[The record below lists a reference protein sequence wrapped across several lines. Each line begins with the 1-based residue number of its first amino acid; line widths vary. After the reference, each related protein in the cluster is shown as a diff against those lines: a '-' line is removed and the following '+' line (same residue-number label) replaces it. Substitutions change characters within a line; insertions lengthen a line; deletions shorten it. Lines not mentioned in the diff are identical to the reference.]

1 MASSKTEST
10 YEWQYCKIGGVTR
23 VNIQSGKDIAHLG
36 ELDKKLWT
44 VLSCPVAG
52 LEFDE
57 KTLKLLDLNDDGKI
71 RVNEV
76 ITAAEW
82 LTSVLKKPD
91 LILKQEN
98 KIKLD
103 EFNQDNDEGA
113 KLFKSSKQIL
123 SNLGVESDEIT
134 LDQASDSIAIFA
146 KTQFNGDGVIT
157 EQSTDDEELQG
168 VIKDAIETVGS
179 ADDRSGLK
187 GINTEL
193 LDKFYSACADYKAW
207 KDAGKPEI
215 FTFGDDTNAA
225 LDAINAIKEKV
236 ADYFMRCKLAAFNS
250 ASAAVLDI
258 TAERIGEI
266 GAKDLAASNDEI
278 SAYPIARVI
287 GKATLPLDLAAINP
301 AWQDAFAKA
310 KDLVI
315 SKAFP
320 SAHELTEK
328 QWKEILAKFDA
339 FTAWNGE
346 KKGAEVESLG
356 LEKIES
362 ILKADRKSDL
372 EALIAKD
379 KEKEEESNSIDAVEK
394 FLRYYKNFYK
404 LLKNFVTLSD
414 FYSRDQNNLPMFQAG
429 TLYIDQ
435 RSTELCIKVSDMG
448 KQGDVAEI
456 SGMYILYCD
465 CTSKVKNQTMTIAA
479 VLTDGDV
486 DDLRV
491 GKNAVFYDRDGVDW
505 DAVITKIVDN
515 PISIR
520 QAFWTPYRKLYRF
533 VYDKINKTAAEKN
546 TIAEES
552 LTAKADA
559 VKVPAAGEGA
569 PAEAPAEGKAAG
581 FDIAKFAGIA
591 AAIGMAVAALG
602 AVFVGIIAGAKSLV
616 WWQWLIIIAAIIL
629 IISGPSMFLAWLK
642 LRKRNLA
649 PVLNANGWAINS
661 RILVNTRFGATFTSL
676 AKYPKVGAFSDPYE
690 SKAGIV
696 FKAILKVLGCLIILG
711 GLVLAGFAITGNW
724 DKVSDFCDRIKPE
737 SKAPAAVEA
746 PADAA
751 PAENA
756 AAE

>member
-1 MASSKTEST
+1 MAAKAKKA
-10 YEWQYCKIGGVTR
+10 YEWKYCKIGGVTR
-23 VNIQSGKDIAHLG
+23 VNITSGADIAHLG

-44 VLSCPVAG
+44 VLSCPVVG

-57 KTLKLLDLNDDGKI
+57 KTLKFLDANDDGRI

-76 ITAAEW
+76 VSAAEW
-82 LTSVLKKPD
+82 LTSVLKNPD
-91 LILKQEN
+91 SILAQKD

-103 EFNQDNDEGA
+103 EFNQDNADGA
-113 KLFKSSKQIL
+113 KLYKSAKQIL
-123 SNLGVESDEIT
+123 SNLGVEGDVIT
-134 LDQASDSIAIFA
+134 LDQASDSTAIFA
-146 KTQFNGDGVIT
+146 KTEFNGDGVIT
-157 EQSTDDEELQG
+157 EQSTIDEELQA
-168 VIKDAIETVGS
+168 VIKDAVETVGS

-193 LDKFYSACADYKAW
+193 LDKFYAACADYKAW

-215 FTFGDDTNAA
+215 FVFGDDTAAA
-225 LDAINAIKEKV
+225 LDAVNAIKDKV
-236 ADYFMRCKLAAFNS
+236 ADYFMRCKLAAFNT
-250 ASAAVLDI
+250 ASTAALDVS
-258 TAERIGEI
+258 AERIGEI
-266 GAKDLAASNDEI
+266 GAKDLTASNDAI
-278 SAYPIARVI
+278 SACPLARVI
-287 GKATLPLDLAAINP
+287 GKAALPLDIAAINP

-310 KDLVI
+310 KDLAI

-320 SAHELTEK
+320 SAHDLTEN

-339 FTAWNGE
+339 YTAWNGE

-356 LEKIES
+356 LEKIEA
-362 ILKADRKSDL
+362 ILNADRKSAL
-372 EALIAKD
+372 EELIAKD
-379 KEKEEESNSIDAVEK
+379 KEKEEESTSIDAVEK

-404 LLKNFVTLSD
+404 LLKNFVTLTD
-414 FYSRDQNNLPMFQAG
+414 FYSRDPEALPVFQAG

-435 RSTELCIKVSDMG
+435 RSTELCIKVADMG

-456 SGMYILYCD
+456 SGMYVLYCD

-486 DDLRV
+486 DDLRI

-515 PISIR
+515 PISVR
-520 QAFWTPYRKLYRF
+520 QAFWTPYKKLYRF

-546 TIAEES
+546 SIAEEK

-559 VKVPAAGEGA
+559 VKVPAADAA
-569 PAEAPAEGKAAG
+569 PAEPAADGKAAG

-591 AAIGMAVAALG
+591 AAIGMALAALG
-602 AVFVGIIAGAKSLV
+602 AVLVGIIAGAKELV

-629 IISGPSMFLAWLK
+629 LISGPSMFIAWLK

-676 AKYPKVGAFSDPYE
+676 AKYPRVHVDDPYA
-690 SKAGIV
+690 SKSAKV
-696 FKAILKVLGCLIILG
+696 FKVIFILLVLIVIA
-711 GLVLAGFAITGNW
+711 LAGFRLTGHW
-724 DKVSDFCDRIKPE
+724 DMVTDRFEFLKP
-737 SKAPAAVEA
+737 APAAPAAA
-746 PADAA
+746 PAADAA
-751 PAENA
+751 PAAPAEA
-756 AAE
+756 APAE

>member
-1 MASSKTEST
+1 MAAKAKKA
-10 YEWQYCKIGGVTR
+10 YEWKYCKIGGVTR
-23 VNIQSGKDIAHLG
+23 VNITSGADIAHLG

-44 VLSCPVAG
+44 VLSCPVVG

-57 KTLKLLDLNDDGKI
+57 KTLKFLDANDDGRI

-76 ITAAEW
+76 VSAAEW
-82 LTSVLKKPD
+82 LTSVLKNPD
-91 LILKQEN
+91 SILAQKD

-103 EFNQDNDEGA
+103 EFNQDNADGA
-113 KLFKSSKQIL
+113 KLYKSAKQIL
-123 SNLGVESDEIT
+123 SNLGVEGDVIT
-134 LDQASDSIAIFA
+134 LDQASDSTAIFA
-146 KTQFNGDGVIT
+146 KTEFNGDGVIT
-157 EQSTDDEELQG
+157 EQSTIDEELQA
-168 VIKDAIETVGS
+168 VIKDAVETVGS

-193 LDKFYSACADYKAW
+193 LDKFYAACADYKAW

-215 FTFGDDTNAA
+215 FVFGDDTAAA
-225 LDAINAIKEKV
+225 LDAVNAIKDKV
-236 ADYFMRCKLAAFNS
+236 ADYFMRCKLAAFNT
-250 ASAAVLDI
+250 ASTAALDVS
-258 TAERIGEI
+258 AERIGEI
-266 GAKDLAASNDEI
+266 GAKDLTASNDAI
-278 SAYPIARVI
+278 SACPLARVI
-287 GKATLPLDLAAINP
+287 GKAALPLDIAAINP

-310 KDLVI
+310 KDLAI

-320 SAHELTEK
+320 SAHELTEN

-339 FTAWNGE
+339 YTAWNGE

-356 LEKIES
+356 LEKIEE
-362 ILKADRKSDL
+362 ILNADRKSAL
-372 EALIAKD
+372 EELIAKD
-379 KEKEEESNSIDAVEK
+379 KEKEEESTSIDAVEK

-404 LLKNFVTLSD
+404 LLKNFVTLTD
-414 FYSRDQNNLPMFQAG
+414 FYSRDPKALPVFQAG

-435 RSTELCIKVSDMG
+435 RSTELCIKVADMG

-456 SGMYILYCD
+456 SGMYVLYCD

-486 DDLRV
+486 DDLRI

-505 DAVITKIVDN
+505 DAVITKIIDN
-515 PISIR
+515 PISVR
-520 QAFWTPYRKLYRF
+520 QAFWTPYKKLYRF

-546 TIAEES
+546 SIAEEK

-559 VKVPAAGEGA
+559 VKVPAADAA
-569 PAEAPAEGKAAG
+569 PAEPAADGKAAG

-591 AAIGMAVAALG
+591 AAIGMALAALG
-602 AVFVGIIAGAKSLV
+602 AVLVGIIAGAKELT

-629 IISGPSMFLAWLK
+629 LISGPSMFIAWLK

-676 AKYPKVGAFSDPYE
+676 AKYPRVHVDDPYA
-690 SKAGIV
+690 SKSAKV
-696 FKAILKVLGCLIILG
+696 FKVIFILLVLIVIA
-711 GLVLAGFAITGNW
+711 LAGFRLTGHW
-724 DKVSDFCDRIKPE
+724 DMVTDRFEFLKP
-737 SKAPAAVEA
+737 APAAPAAA
-746 PADAA
+746 PAADAA
-751 PAENA
+751 PAAPAEA
-756 AAE
+756 APAE